1 MLNFHKVTWGE
12 INSWSLI
19 EKHTDNLIIFGG
31 INPKNSQVSMGGSTE
46 HDVSSQ
52 FKKFGHAGKNMVS
65 ISPQKDDSPNETSWL
80 PINPG
85 TDVAL
90 MLAIAHV
97 LETEELADELFLSKD
112 CYCLLYTAPSPRD

>member
-1 MLNFHKVTWGE
+1 
-12 INSWSLI
+12 
-19 EKHTDNLIIFGG
+19 
-31 INPKNSQVSMGGSTE
+31 
-46 HDVSSQ
+46 
-52 FKKFGHAGKNMVS
+52 MVS

-97 LETEELADELFLSKD
+97 LETEELADQLFLSK
-112 CYCLLYTAPSPRD
+112 YCAGYKLFRKYFLGKDGHFA

>member
-1 MLNFHKVTWGE
+1 
-12 INSWSLI
+12 LI

-46 HDVSSQ
+46 HDVSNSS
-52 FKKFGHAGKNMVS
+52 KISVKSGKNMVS
-65 ISPQKDDSPNETSWL
+65 ISPQKDDSPKETSWL
-80 PINPG
+80 PIMPG

-97 LETEELADELFLSKD
+97 LETEKLADQLFLK
-112 CYCLLYTAPSPRD
+112 